1 MEPEQKRIE
10 EDLRGIV
17 AGEVLCDDAS
27 RALYASDASLFEV
40 RPLAIVRPRSAE
52 DVAATVAW
60 AAGRGIAVHPRGAG
74 SSVCGGALGPGLVID
89 CSRFMRRILAT
100 GDDTIRVQ
108 CGVVASQIEQHLGRL
123 GRTFGPDPSNPGV
136 TTIGGMIGRNSSG
149 SRFLRHGAVRDRI
162 VALEAVLADGS
173 IVELGPKAVGPPRST
188 IGGPGA
194 GIAPLP
200 AAARHEPL
208 AAGVAAIVTAARDTI
223 TRFQPAARAAHGGYR
238 LDDVLATATA
248 GSDPFV
254 DLARLCCGAEGT
266 LAIVTEATLRTV
278 PADGA
283 VAVALVLF
291 DSLAR
296 AAEAAVRLRP
306 LGPSACDI
314 FDRRHLALARGTK
327 PAFDLLIPPVAEAGL
342 LVEFTSDAP
351 RACNSRLDEAMKM
364 MQQGR
369 HPCLDIR
376 RAEDAVDAAFFWEL
390 SRNVVSTLH
399 GVRAMVRPV
408 PFIEDIVVPPAA
420 LPDFLGRLQGV
431 LNRRQFT
438 AMLFGHAAHGQLHV
452 RPYADPRAAGER
464 DRLETLAGDV
474 YAEVV
479 AVGGTIGG
487 EQGLGLSRTPFFGRL
502 FPELA
507 AVQAEVKR
515 LFDPAGILNPG
526 RVVAASDPVT
536 SAAPFR
542 PALPAVPAPEAG
554 GPAPADSAPAA
565 LPALLPLLVW
575 PGAGLNAELDACN
588 GCAGCR
594 ATSAATRMC
603 PRYRHAPAEEASP
616 RAKANLLAAAVA
628 GRLDGSQLS
637 AESLRAIADT
647 CFNCHQCRSG
657 CPAGVDIPALVMELK
672 GANFAAN
679 SGPLHTWLLSRVDA
693 LSALGGAVRPLANR
707 AIASPQFR
715 WLLEKTVGIARGRK
729 LPEFSGG
736 QFLRWAQRRGITRP
750 SRRSG
755 PRVLYFLDTYARR
768 HDPLLAQAFVSVL
781 ERNGIGVFVDPR
793 QVAAG
798 MPLVSEGDLD
808 AARRVARRNMRVL
821 AEAVRLGYRIVS
833 TEPAAVTC
841 ITHDYPRLLDDD
853 EAARVAAATCDAA
866 TFLWELHREGR
877 LRLDLRPVPTRILY
891 HAPCHAR
898 SGGVAVPAEHLLRLI
913 PGVVLSADDHGCSGM
928 AGTFGLSRDH
938 YRASLRVGLDLIS
951 AMRGGGIEAGA
962 TECSACRI
970 QMEQG
975 TTKPVVHPV
984 KLLAKA
990 YGLLPG
996 PAPRGLDQILNATS
1010 GPLTTS

>member
-1 MEPEQKRIE
+1 MDPEQKRIE

-173 IVELGPKAVGPPRST
+173 IVELGPKAVGPPRSA

-554 GPAPADSAPAA
+554 GPAPADSAPTAAA
-565 LPALLPLLVW
+565 LPALLVW

-588 GCAGCR
+588 GCGGCR